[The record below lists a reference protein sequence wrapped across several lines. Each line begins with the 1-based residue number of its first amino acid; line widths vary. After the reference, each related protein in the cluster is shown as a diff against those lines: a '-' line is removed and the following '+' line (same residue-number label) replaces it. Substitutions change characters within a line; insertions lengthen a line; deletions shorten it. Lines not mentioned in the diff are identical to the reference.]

1 MRTSSCNSFMSEI
14 SGLEMIMY
22 EDGTQVQVVATD
34 ERLMLNKEDLE
45 AAVGVYD
52 SAVHLTEWRADMVIK
67 ILVTKINLNWIEV
80 YANHRDFKV
89 IWRRNHES

>member
-1 MRTSSCNSFMSEI
+1 MRISSCNSFMSEI

-52 SAVHLTEWRADMVIK
+52 SAVHLTEWKADMVIK
-67 ILVTKINLNWIEV
+67 VRLPQFNSNWVEV

-89 IWRRNHES
+89 IWKKNYEN

>member
-1 MRTSSCNSFMSEI
+1 MSEI
-14 SGLEMIMY
+14 SGLEIIMY
-22 EDGTQVQVVATD
+22 EDGTQVQVVETD
-34 ERLMLNKEDLE
+34 ERFILNKKDITR
-45 AAVGVYD
+45 AVGVYD
-52 SAVHLTEWRADMVIK
+52 STVHLTEWRADMVIK